1 MNARSF
7 YGKRRDLVA
16 VIPEDGDDSD
26 DGLADDDDD
35 DVNDPDF
42 TANINEDDSDD
53 AVSDLS
59 NDDEQMPSGSTVE
72 PCPKKRKVNTSQ
84 PKLVPIEKNG
94 TSTSH
99 VSDPTRE
106 RLWRKRDIDNSY
118 PLEKDFTVP
127 DELSTPFQYFSRY
140 FTPELVDLLVQQT
153 NLYSVQETTRS
164 ICTTVGEIQKFLAVL
179 LYMGICP
186 LPAMDD
192 YWSVHFRYPLVADIM
207 SSKRFKCLKRYLH
220 FVDNHDKKDTQND
233 KFHKVRPVF
242 EMVRRQCKKT
252 EGSNHQ
258 SVDEVMVPYKGTR
271 AGTLRQ
277 YVKNKPH
284 KWGFK
289 IYCRSSSSGIVHDLL
304 LYQGTTTFCDEDLP
318 ENEKDFLL
326 GEKVML
332 VLCRSIPDPS
342 SCVVFCDN
350 FFTSYKLVK
359 KLESLIGIKCLGTVR
374 ESRCGGVQLLSDKDM
389 KKQERGH
396 YDYKSS
402 EDVIAIKW
410 HDNKCV
416 TLLSNAVGVEPEGA
430 VKRYDKHKKRKID
443 IPCPSIVLAYN
454 KHMGG
459 LDLSDML
466 VFLYKTPMKS
476 HRWYLPIFGYL
487 LDLSVANS
495 WLLYKREATLL
506 KESPMTL
513 KCFRAEIAGTLVKI
527 NQKVSVG
534 RPLSRGTTPKKGNV
548 KKAKPSKDVRYDGID
563 HWPVPT
569 SSEKQARGRCSLCPK
584 GVSGFRCTKCN
595 VFLCLKNKQMCF
607 VQYHTQT

>member
-1 MNARSF
+1 MNSHLF

-26 DGLADDDDD
+26 DGLADDGDDGD
-35 DVNDPDF
+35 DPDF
-42 TANINEDDSDD
+42 IANINEVDSDDDD

-59 NDDEQMPSGSTVE
+59 NDEQIPSGSTVQ
-72 PCPKKRKVNTSQ
+72 PRAKKRKVKTPQ
-84 PKLVPIEKNG
+84 AKLVPVEKNDTP
-94 TSTSH
+94 TSD
-99 VSDPTRE
+99 VRDPTRE
-106 RLWRKRDIDNSY
+106 RLWRKRDIENTY
-118 PLEKDFTVP
+118 PSEKNFTAP
-127 DELSTPFQYFSRY
+127 GELSTPFQYFSTF

-153 NLYSVQETTRS
+153 NLYSVQKTTRS
-164 ICTTVGEIQKFLAVL
+164 ICTTVGEMQKFLAVL
-179 LYMGICP
+179 LYMGICH
-186 LPAMDD
+186 LPAVDD
-192 YWSVHFRYPLVADIM
+192 YWSVYFRYPLVADIM
-207 SSKRFKCLKRYLH
+207 SSKRFKCLKRYVH
-220 FVDNHDKKDTQND
+220 FVDNHEEDSSND
-233 KFHKVRPVF
+233 KFHKVRPLF
-242 EMVRRQCKKT
+242 EMVRRQCKNI

-258 SVDEVMVPYKGTR
+258 SVDEVMVPYKGTK

-304 LYQGTTTFCDEDLP
+304 LYQGTTTFCGEDLL

-332 VLCRSIPDPS
+332 VLCRSIPDPA

-359 KLESLIGIKCLGTVR
+359 KLESLIGIKSLGTVR
-374 ESRCGGVQLLSDKDM
+374 ESRCGGADLLSDKDM
-389 KKQERGH
+389 KKKDRGH

-430 VKRYDKHKKRKID
+430 VKRYDKHHKSKID

-459 LDLSDML
+459 IDLSDML
-466 VFLYKTPMKS
+466 VSLYKTPMKS
-476 HRWYLPIFGYL
+476 HRWYLPLFGYM
-487 LDLSVANS
+487 LDLSVTNG

-506 KESPMTL
+506 NESPMPL

-534 RPLSRGTTPKKGNV
+534 RPISRGPTPKKGNV
-548 KKAKPSKDVRYDGID
+548 KKAKPSKDIRYDGID
-563 HWPVPT
+563 HWPMPT
-569 SSEKQARGRCSLCPK
+569 SSEKQSRGRCSLCPK

-607 VQYHTQT
+607 VEYHTKS